1 MFLLFTLSY
10 LCTNVF
16 SENLKK
22 KHERASQLFGSCDP
36 LLNQVLSA
44 AEDGQV
50 RLAFPSVGF
59 YGLLLTRMADNGND
73 MLYIMHHFPVFYER
87 FFFFLVYFK
96 ACACTVTGFI
106 DHRF

>member
-1 MFLLFTLSY
+1 MITIFRIFCDLIMFLLFTLSY
-10 LCTNVF
+10 ACTNVF

-59 YGLLLTRMADNGND
+59 VG
-73 MLYIMHHFPVFYER
+73 FYLHEWQTMVTTCCILCTIFQCFMNV
-87 FFFFLVYFK
+87 FFFFGLL
-96 ACACTVTGFI
+96 
-106 DHRF
+106 